1 MSNRILN
8 EVTQPPVPG
17 IMKSRSIARAASIL
31 MVPPV
36 PAAIA
41 CTFFVLQYEHGN
53 LQHLAAVW
61 STAVAAS
68 GGIQIAFVLW
78 LARRGR
84 VAAYDVP
91 ERSQRS
97 VPYMFSV
104 AISFLGMIVLMVLDA
119 SVFLWGLLW
128 CYSVNTLILA
138 IINRFWKISA
148 HMMGATGPM
157 SAMVPITGPW
167 LIAAAPF
174 LVLLGWSRVHL
185 GSHNVA
191 QVVAGSLAGVILTVL
206 QLFIFFAYGP
216 ELADALL
223 YP

>member
-1 MSNRILN
+1 MNP
-8 EVTQPPVPG
+8 T
-17 IMKSRSIARAASIL
+17 SIARAASVL

-36 PAAIA
+36 PAAIV
-41 CTFFVLQYEHGN
+41 CTFYVLHYEHGG
-53 LQHLAAVW
+53 LAHLAAVW

-78 LARRGR
+78 LTHRGR
-84 VAAYDVP
+84 VGAYDVP
-91 ERSQRS
+91 ERSQRDG
-97 VPYMFSV
+97 PYLFSV
-104 AISFLGMIVLMVLDA
+104 ATSLVGMIVLMVLDA
-119 SVFLWGLLW
+119 SMFLWGLLW

-148 HMMGATGPM
+148 HMMGTTGPL
-157 SAMVPITGPW
+157 SALVPITGPW
-167 LIAAAPF
+167 LIVAAPF

-191 QVVAGSLAGVILTVL
+191 QVVAGTLAGVILTIL
-206 QLFIFFAYGP
+206 QLFLVFAYGP

-223 YP
+223 NP